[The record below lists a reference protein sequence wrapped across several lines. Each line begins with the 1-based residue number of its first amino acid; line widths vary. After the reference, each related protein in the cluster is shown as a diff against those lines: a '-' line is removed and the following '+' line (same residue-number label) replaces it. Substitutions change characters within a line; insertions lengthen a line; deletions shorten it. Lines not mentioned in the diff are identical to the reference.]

1 MSISAIILFF
11 SCVLVWVFMY
21 GPAKRTFVNPGKAIT
36 VKTVGEI
43 EKIWQS
49 TGVHGRTAVI
59 FAHYP
64 KQDLSGSDFPAREY
78 LETAMRHG
86 IVRRAYFIVPD
97 RFWSE
102 LVSEMLGRK
111 FKTTDKGFV
120 VSDDGGRILF
130 MPLSKYV
137 PDGDEKALV
146 ALDPAVWSS
155 QEHLRISTLLSS
167 GLLATDLLVTIGDR
181 N

>member
-1 MSISAIILFF
+1 MGISAIILFF
-11 SCVLVWVFMY
+11 SGVLVWAFTY
-21 GPAKRTFVNPGKAIT
+21 GPAKRTFVNPGKTIT

-43 EKIWQS
+43 EKLWQS
-49 TGVHGRTAVI
+49 SGVHGRTAVI
-59 FAHYP
+59 FARYP

-97 RFWSE
+97 KFWSD

-111 FKTTDKGFV
+111 FKTTDNGFIV
-120 VSDDGGRILF
+120 ADDGGRILF

-137 PDGDEKALV
+137 PEGDEKALV
-146 ALDPAVWSS
+146 ALEPAAWSP
-155 QEHLRISTLLSS
+155 QEHLRINTLLSS
-167 GLLATDLLVTIGDR
+167 GLMASDLLVTIGDR